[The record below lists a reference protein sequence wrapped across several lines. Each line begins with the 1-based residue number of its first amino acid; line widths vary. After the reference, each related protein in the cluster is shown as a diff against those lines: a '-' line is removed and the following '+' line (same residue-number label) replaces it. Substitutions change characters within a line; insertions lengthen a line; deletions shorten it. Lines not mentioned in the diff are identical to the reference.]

1 MSSEL
6 PDGWILKPL
15 GEVSEIK
22 IGGTPSRSDPTFW
35 SSEGHYWASIA
46 DLLQNPITRTKER
59 ISDAGVLA
67 SNVKPIKAGTVLMSF
82 KLTIGRVAL
91 AGVDLFTNEAI
102 AAFAPDEEQ
111 LDPGFLY
118 HALPGTASRAETDT
132 AVKGKT
138 LNKTKLRNLSIALP
152 PLHEQRKIAEILSS
166 VDEVIRANEAVI
178 EQTER
183 VKQATLRK
191 LLTKGI
197 EQSHRIH
204 RYASGAKIPYRG
216 RMTNLNVRPG
226 TDTLVQVQFR
236 NGFHIEVPVDID
248 PSQLDALTES
258 ALRLW
263 LKKQVR
269 HDVQALA
276 RRYGD
281 RLQVKPKAVRVKEQK
296 HMWGSCGKDRVIN
309 LNWQLVFAPKHVLD
323 YAVLHE
329 MAHLVIRDHSP
340 AFWNLIGSHM
350 PQFATAKGWLERNEH
365 MLGYKHVPLL

>member
-1 MSSEL
+1 MLE
-6 PDGWILKPL
+6 K
-15 GEVSEIK
+15 
-22 IGGTPSRSDPTFW
+22 
-35 SSEGHYWASIA
+35 
-46 DLLQNPITRTKER
+46 
-59 ISDAGVLA
+59 
-67 SNVKPIKAGTVLMSF
+67 
-82 KLTIGRVAL
+82 
-91 AGVDLFTNEAI
+91 
-102 AAFAPDEEQ
+102 
-111 LDPGFLY
+111 
-118 HALPGTASRAETDT
+118 RA
-132 AVKGKT
+132 
-138 LNKTKLRNLSIALP
+138 
-152 PLHEQRKIAEILSS
+152 
-166 VDEVIRANEAVI
+166 
-178 EQTER
+178 
-183 VKQATLRK
+183 
-191 LLTKGI
+191 
-197 EQSHRIH
+197 QSHRTH